1 MVIVNADRIE
11 NPVYRN
17 FKKIPFTENVTG
29 PWRAGINKRYN
40 LVIKAQVPHA
50 STGATTV

>member
-1 MVIVNADRIE
+1 MHNPAMHGTNIKLKCMVIVNADRIE

-29 PWRAGINKRYN
+29 P
-40 LVIKAQVPHA
+40 
-50 STGATTV
+50 